1 MNLAGRLRQ
10 LPPNPRVVVSGNHAT
25 PWHALG
31 LIDAALPSYRLWVLN
46 GQPGLPDRDG
56 VTLETPFVGPGMRRS
71 ERLSYVPSRLSLV
84 PTLLGSVTPPD
95 VVLLHTTRP
104 RRERCHSARRST

>member
-1 MNLAGRLRQ
+1 MELTEGLRQ

-25 PWHALG
+25 PWHTVG
-31 LIDAALPSYRLWVLN
+31 LVDAVLSSYRLWVLN

-71 ERLSYVPSRLSLV
+71 P
-84 PTLLGSVTPPD
+84 G
-95 VVLLHTTRP
+95 
-104 RRERCHSARRST
+104 